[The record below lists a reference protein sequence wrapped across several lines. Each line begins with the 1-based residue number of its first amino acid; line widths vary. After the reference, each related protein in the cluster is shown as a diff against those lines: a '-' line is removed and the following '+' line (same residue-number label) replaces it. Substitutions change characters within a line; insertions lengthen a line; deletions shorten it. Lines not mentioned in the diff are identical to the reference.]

1 MRCSLRIAQ
10 TSRKSLVNARAGNS
24 VHVTRDD
31 DRTAN
36 CRIAKPL
43 RTKQRIDLHQPLRA
57 SETKMGIDNLQ
68 FRSLYMDCGQRAPR
82 GSMCNQPA
90 SPGSGPALII
100 REG

>member
-68 FRSLYMDCGQRAPR
+68 FRSLYMDCGPEVAARLHVQPTSKPRKRAR
-82 GSMCNQPA
+82 LDNT
-90 SPGSGPALII
+90 
-100 REG
+100 R